1 MISIKKHNQVKNI
14 NFIAIIPARRGSK
27 GIKNKNVIKING
39 KKMIEYSIL
48 SSSKCKKIEKVFLTT
63 NDEKI
68 LKLSKKYKKI
78 ETLKR
83 NEILST
89 SVALLSDVIND
100 ALKRIIKKYPK
111 VNHFILLQPTS
122 PQRTFKDIEN
132 AIKFY
137 EKNNYKNLISV
148 SEPINNPYELIF
160 LKQKSYSLIINRK
173 RQLNRQSYKK
183 SYFINGSIFIGSI
196 KKFLKKKK
204 FLDKN
209 SVFFKMEK
217 KHSIDINDNFD
228 KQLIKSFI

>member
-1 MISIKKHNQVKNI
+1 MISFNKHNKVKST
-14 NFIAIIPARRGSK
+14 NFIAIIPARRGSR
-27 GIKNKNVIKING
+27 GIKNKNIIKIKG
-39 KKMIEYSIL
+39 KKMIEYSL
-48 SSSKCKKIEKVFLTT
+48 FSSSKCKKIDKVFLTS

-89 SVALLSDVIND
+89 SVALISDVIID
-100 ALKRIIKKYPK
+100 ALKRIVKKYPK

-148 SEPINNPYELIF
+148 SEPINSPYELIF
-160 LKQKSYSLIINRK
+160 LNQKNHSLVINRK
-173 RQLNRQSYKK
+173 KQLNRQSYKK
-183 SYFINGSIFIGSI
+183 SFFVNGSIFIGSI